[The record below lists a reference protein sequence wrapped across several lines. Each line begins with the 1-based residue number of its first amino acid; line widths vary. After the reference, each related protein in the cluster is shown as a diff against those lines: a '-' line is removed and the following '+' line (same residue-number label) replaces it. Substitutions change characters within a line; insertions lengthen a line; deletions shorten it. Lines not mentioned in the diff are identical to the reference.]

1 VDGHT
6 YWQHPGPRGIPN
18 TPMVNAPLESTV
30 VELARTAFAGKPY
43 TVSEVN
49 HPFPNDYASEGIPI
63 LAAYAALQDWD
74 GIFWYTFE
82 PKASAEWKP
91 LVGDPFDLSH
101 NPVKMPQL
109 AAGALLFVRGDVSAA
124 RQTIQRSYSR
134 QQVYD
139 SVRLPGTEKPY
150 FTPGFPLALPLQH
163 GSRIASLDNQ
173 PTEKIAWRPADPLV
187 SDTNELSWA
196 TSQEKGGLVTVDTER
211 TQAAIGFV
219 KAHGKQLRHLAP
231 EINNRFASLSL
242 SALDDKPIARSS
254 RLLLVAGATVTNT
267 GVEWNETKS
276 ALKQWGTPPTLIEPV
291 IGRLLLRNLAGVRS
305 VTIAALDGRGQRT
318 GAPIAAKKT
327 QDGWQV
333 PLGEPATTW
342 YEIKVER

>member
-1 VDGHT
+1 
-6 YWQHPGPRGIPN
+6 
-18 TPMVNAPLESTV
+18 V
-30 VELARTAFAGKPY
+30 VELSRTAFAGKPY

-91 LVGDPFDLSH
+91 QVGDPFDISH

-109 AAGALLFVRGDVSAA
+109 AAGALMFVRGDVRAA
-124 RQTIQRSYSR
+124 KQVVQRSYSR

-139 SVRLPGTEKPY
+139 SVRLPGTERSY
-150 FTPGFPLALPLQH
+150 FTPGFPLSLPLRH
-163 GSRIASLDNQ
+163 NSRIASLDGK
-173 PTEKIAWRPADPLV
+173 PMEKIELGEADPIV

-196 TSQEKGGLVTVDTER
+196 ASPEKGGLVTVDTDR

-231 EINNRFASLSL
+231 EINNRFVSLSL

-254 RLLLVAGATVTNT
+254 RLLLTAGAAMANT
-267 GVEWNETKS
+267 GAEWNETRS
-276 ALKQWGTPPTLIEPV
+276 VLKQWGSSPTLIEPV
-291 IGRLLLRNLAGVRS
+291 TGQLLFRNLEGARS
-305 VTIAALDGRGQRT
+305 VTIAALDGRGQRI
-318 GAPIAAKKT
+318 GAPVAAKKT
-327 QDGWQV
+327 QEGWQV
-333 PLGEPATTW
+333 QLGEQVTTW